1 MIPERASTWVTA
13 VLPLDPPVLWGKHS
27 RRAPESSENGTMS
40 GPGLLRA
47 STGPLRAF
55 TGRAGSTGSTGR
67 ARALRGS
74 YGLYGPCALRALR
87 AVRALPVSTGPAT
100 LLQLLIVTTS
110 TTTTTWK
117 TRVVSRT
124 YSACKRFRTPC
135 KLFKSTCIC
144 LE

>member
-1 MIPERASTWVTA
+1 MGDSSFAPGSAST
-13 VLPLDPPVLWGKHS
+13 LGKTFPACS
-27 RRAPESSENGTMS
+27 RIFREWYHVRP
-40 GPGLLRA
+40 GP
-47 STGPLRAF
+47 STGLYGPS
-55 TGRAGSTGSTGR
+55 AGLYGPCG
-67 ARALRGS
+67 LYGP
-74 YGLYGPCALRALR
+74 YGLYGPCAGPARVLRALRALR

-110 TTTTTWK
+110 TTTTTTTWK